1 MIKINTDRARAIAHD
16 MRRAAR
22 AAEFAPLDEQ
32 LARRLPG
39 TDPQAV
45 EAARQAVR
53 DKYAVV
59 QTTIDLARSADGV
72 KATLEAFGLL
82 REGA

>member
-32 LARRLPG
+32 LALRLSG

-45 EAARQAVR
+45 EAARQEVR

-59 QTTIDLARSADGV
+59 QAEIDAASVADLAEIVR
-72 KATLEAFGLL
+72 LL
-82 REGA
+82 

>member
-1 MIKINTDRARAIAHD
+1 MIKVNTEKARTIAHEL
-16 MRRAAR
+16 RRAAR
-22 AAEFAPLDEQ
+22 AAQFAPLDEQ
-32 LARRLPG
+32 LARQVPG
-39 TDPQAV
+39 TDTQAI

-59 QTTIDLARSADGV
+59 QTTIDLASSADGV
-72 KATLEAFGLL
+72 KATLEAFDLL

>member
-1 MIKINTDRARAIAHD
+1 MIKINTEKARAIAHD
-16 MRRAAR
+16 LRRAAR

-32 LARRLPG
+32 LARQVPG
-39 TDPQAV
+39 TDTQAI

-59 QTTIDLARSADGV
+59 QTTIDLASSADGV